1 MSLLNALNRMSA
13 SLQAAADHRTQRQ
26 AATDKAQ
33 SKATDTAADN
43 SSGNTD
49 SVTLSA
55 ERARVFKPQLKIQH
69 YKYDIGQDHAVV
81 KETLR
86 HKLAEYE
93 LNPATRIG
101 VEKDP
106 GGKITL
112 NARMPDAV
120 RARIEQDLN
129 NNQQF
134 KSAFYR
140 LSVNEPALEFVDNV
154 MKLNHAYGV
163 KNPLLDSITSENE
176 QFNGLQ
182 DLVHRYDTLRRNVS
196 AQQVEAAGAS
206 KPYAFSYNA

>member
-26 AATDKAQ
+26 VATDKAQ
-33 SKATDTAADN
+33 SSAAEKTAEKQTD
-43 SSGNTD
+43 TD

-55 ERARVFKPQLKIQH
+55 ERARVLKPQLKIQH
-69 YKYDIGQDHAVV
+69 YKSDVGQDHAVV

-93 LNPATRIG
+93 LNPATRMG
-101 VEKDP
+101 VEKDFS
-106 GGKITL
+106 GRITL
-112 NARMPDAV
+112 NARMPDAI
-120 RARIEQDLN
+120 RTRIEQDLN

-182 DLVHRYDTLRRNVS
+182 DLVHRYDTLRRTVS
-196 AQQVEAAGAS
+196 AEQLEAAGAS